1 MVGKV
6 LAGRYEVLDRIGQ
19 GGMALVYRARD
30 LALNRFVAIKML
42 KSQWA
47 QDEDVV
53 NRFSMEARAAAS
65 LDGRHIVQVYDVGM
79 DEGSHYIVMEL
90 VNGPNLK
97 DYIATHGPLDVG
109 LALDVADQVAEALG
123 EAHERQIIH
132 RDIKPQNILVAED
145 GTAKV
150 TDFGIARAMTSST
163 LVNTGSLLGTAQY
176 LSPEQARGK
185 AVGPAT
191 DLYGLGVVLFEMLT
205 GSPPYQGDSP
215 LAVALQH
222 MQEPPPD
229 LRSLRP
235 DVPES
240 VARLTARLL
249 AKDADDRFSSAA
261 AFRERLHEVQAGGGA
276 DRTDS
281 GIAAA
286 KAPVRRKNR
295 ERVAP
300 TTTRRRRWT
309 VVAAVV
315 LVLLVLA
322 GFAVQRVLAGPP
334 LVASAHV
341 VGRPVRQARLMLER
355 QGFRV
360 KMVGATP
367 SNRVKAGRVAIEVPP
382 GGSKLRTGDLVE
394 LTASSGPAK
403 VQVPWVLYQDVQ
415 TAENSIKQARLVPV
429 LSYAHNSAPANEVIG
444 QTPSGTASVV
454 PGSKV
459 KLVVSSGPARPRNA
473 TVPNVT
479 GDSTSQAA
487 SALSQVGL
495 TLSSASYQYST
506 QAPQGVIIDQNPGP
520 YGQVGTG
527 GSVSVVLSGGLS
539 PQSSGLILN
548 KSDISWAVPSSAPPN
563 SVVKAVV
570 TDAAGNMEV
579 YWAEVQPNETV
590 PFGVVVWYGQ
600 QGQLALYLNGQLQGH
615 SALVPTGSS
624 SSGSSTSSSS
634 SSSTSSSPSG
644 SG

>member
-6 LAGRYEVLDRIGQ
+6 LAGRYEVLNRIGQ

-42 KSQWA
+42 KEQWA

-97 DYIATHGPLDVG
+97 DYISTHGPLDVAM
-109 LALDVADQVAEALG
+109 ALNIADQVAEALG

-205 GSPPYQGDSP
+205 GSPPYQGDSA

-229 LRSLRP
+229 VRSLRP
-235 DVPES
+235 DVPEP
-240 VARLTARLL
+240 VARLITRLL
-249 AKDADDRFSSAA
+249 AKDADDRFSSAE
-261 AFRERLHEVQAGGGA
+261 AFRQRLHEVQAGG
-276 DRTDS
+276 S
-281 GIAAA
+281 GETPVL
-286 KAPVRRKNR
+286 APVPLRASGRRNNR
-295 ERVAP
+295 DGSPPVTSA
-300 TTTRRRRWT
+300 RRRWT
-309 VVAAVV
+309 IAAAVA

-322 GFAVQRVLAGPP
+322 GLAVERVLAGPP
-334 LVASAHV
+334 LVRAANV
-341 VGRPVRQARLMLER
+341 VGQPVRQARLMLER

-360 KMVGATP
+360 KMAGAT
-367 SNRVKAGRVAIEVPP
+367 SSSRVKAGRVAIEVPS
-382 GGSKLRTGDLVE
+382 GGTRLRAGDLIE

-403 VQVPWVLYQDVQ
+403 VSVPWVLYQDVQ
-415 TAENSIKQARLVPV
+415 TAENAIKQARLVPV
-429 LSYAHNSAPANEVIG
+429 LSYAHNPAPVNEVIS
-444 QTPSGTASVV
+444 QTPGGTASVV

-459 KLVVSSGPARPRNA
+459 KLLVSSGPSRPRNA

-487 SALSQVGL
+487 TALSQVGL
-495 TLSSASYQYST
+495 TLASASYQYST

-527 GSVSVVLSGGLS
+527 GSVAVVLSGGLS
-539 PQSSGLILN
+539 PQSSGLTLN

-600 QGQLALYLNGQLQGH
+600 QGQLAIYLNGQLQGH
-615 SALVPTGSS
+615 SSLVPAA
-624 SSGSSTSSSS
+624 SGSSPSSSS
-634 SSSTSSSPSG
+634 SSASSSSG
-644 SG
+644 G

>member
-6 LAGRYEVLDRIGQ
+6 LAGRYEVLNRIGQ

-42 KSQWA
+42 KEQWA

-97 DYIATHGPLDVG
+97 DYISTHGPLDVAM
-109 LALDVADQVAEALG
+109 ALNIADQVAEALG

-205 GSPPYQGDSP
+205 GSPPYQGDSA

-229 LRSLRP
+229 VRSLRP
-235 DVPES
+235 DVPEP
-240 VARLTARLL
+240 VARLITRLL
-249 AKDADDRFSSAA
+249 AKDADDRFSSAE
-261 AFRERLHEVQAGGGA
+261 AFRQRLHEVQAGG
-276 DRTDS
+276 S
-281 GIAAA
+281 GETPVL
-286 KAPVRRKNR
+286 APAPLRASGRRNNR
-295 ERVAP
+295 DGSPPVTSA
-300 TTTRRRRWT
+300 RRRWT
-309 VVAAVV
+309 IAAAVA

-322 GFAVQRVLAGPP
+322 GLAVERVLAGPP
-334 LVASAHV
+334 LVRAANV
-341 VGRPVRQARLMLER
+341 VGQPVRQARLMLER

-360 KMVGATP
+360 KMAGAT
-367 SNRVKAGRVAIEVPP
+367 SSSRVKAGRVAIEVPS
-382 GGSKLRTGDLVE
+382 GGTRLRAGDLIE

-403 VQVPWVLYQDVQ
+403 VSVPWVLYQDVQ
-415 TAENSIKQARLVPV
+415 TAENAIKQARLVPV
-429 LSYAHNSAPANEVIG
+429 LSYAHNPAPVNEVIS
-444 QTPSGTASVV
+444 QTPGGTASVV

-459 KLVVSSGPARPRNA
+459 KLLVSSGPSRPRNA

-487 SALSQVGL
+487 TALSQVGL
-495 TLSSASYQYST
+495 TLASASYQYST

-527 GSVSVVLSGGLS
+527 GSVAVVLSGGLS
-539 PQSSGLILN
+539 PQSSGLTLN

-600 QGQLALYLNGQLQGH
+600 QGQLAIYLNGQLQGH
-615 SALVPTGSS
+615 SSLVPAA
-624 SSGSSTSSSS
+624 SGSSPSSSS
-634 SSSTSSSPSG
+634 SSASSSSG
-644 SG
+644 G

>member
-6 LAGRYEVLDRIGQ
+6 LAGRYEVLNRIGQ

-42 KSQWA
+42 KEQWA

-97 DYIATHGPLDVG
+97 DYISTHGPLDVAM
-109 LALDVADQVAEALG
+109 ALNIADQVAEALG

-205 GSPPYQGDSP
+205 GSPPYQGDSA

-229 LRSLRP
+229 VRSLRP
-235 DVPES
+235 DVPEP
-240 VARLTARLL
+240 VARLITRLL
-249 AKDADDRFSSAA
+249 AKDADDRFSSAE
-261 AFRERLHEVQAGGGA
+261 AFRQRLHEVQAGG
-276 DRTDS
+276 S
-281 GIAAA
+281 GETPVL
-286 KAPVRRKNR
+286 APAPLRASGRRNNR
-295 ERVAP
+295 DGSPSVTSA
-300 TTTRRRRWT
+300 RRRWT
-309 VVAAVV
+309 IAAAVA

-322 GFAVQRVLAGPP
+322 GFAVERVLAGPP
-334 LVASAHV
+334 LVRAANV
-341 VGRPVRQARLMLER
+341 VGQPVRQARLMLER

-360 KMVGATP
+360 KMAGAT
-367 SNRVKAGRVAIEVPP
+367 SSSRVKAGRVAIEVPS
-382 GGSKLRTGDLVE
+382 GGTRLRAGDLIE

-403 VQVPWVLYQDVQ
+403 VSVPWVLYQDVQ
-415 TAENSIKQARLVPV
+415 TAENAIKQARLVPV
-429 LSYAHNSAPANEVIG
+429 LSYAHNPAPVNEVIS
-444 QTPSGTASVV
+444 QTPGGTASVV

-459 KLVVSSGPARPRNA
+459 KLLVSSGPSRPRNA

-487 SALSQVGL
+487 TALSQVGL
-495 TLSSASYQYST
+495 TLASASYQYST

-527 GSVSVVLSGGLS
+527 GSVAVVLSGGLS
-539 PQSSGLILN
+539 PQSSGLTLN

-600 QGQLALYLNGQLQGH
+600 QGQLAIYLNGQLQGH
-615 SALVPTGSS
+615 SSLVPAA
-624 SSGSSTSSSS
+624 SGSSPSSSS
-634 SSSTSSSPSG
+634 SSASSSSG
-644 SG
+644 G

>member
-6 LAGRYEVLDRIGQ
+6 LAGRYEVLNRIGQ

-42 KSQWA
+42 KEQWA

-97 DYIATHGPLDVG
+97 DYISTHGPLDVAM
-109 LALDVADQVAEALG
+109 ALNIADQVAEALG

-205 GSPPYQGDSP
+205 GSPPYQGDSA

-229 LRSLRP
+229 VRSLRP
-235 DVPES
+235 DVPEP
-240 VARLTARLL
+240 VARLITRLL
-249 AKDADDRFSSAA
+249 AKDADDRFSSAE
-261 AFRERLHEVQAGGGA
+261 AFRQRLHEVQAGG
-276 DRTDS
+276 S
-281 GIAAA
+281 GETPVL
-286 KAPVRRKNR
+286 APAPLRASGRRNNR
-295 ERVAP
+295 DGSPPVTSA
-300 TTTRRRRWT
+300 RRRWT
-309 VVAAVV
+309 IAAAVA

-322 GFAVQRVLAGPP
+322 GFAVERVLAGPP
-334 LVASAHV
+334 LVRAANV
-341 VGRPVRQARLMLER
+341 VGQPVRQARLMLER

-360 KMVGATP
+360 KMAGAT
-367 SNRVKAGRVAIEVPP
+367 SSSRVKAGRVAIEVPS
-382 GGSKLRTGDLVE
+382 GGTRLRAGDLIE

-403 VQVPWVLYQDVQ
+403 VSVPWVLYQDVQ
-415 TAENSIKQARLVPV
+415 TAENAIKQARLVPV
-429 LSYAHNSAPANEVIG
+429 LSYAHNPAPVNEVIS
-444 QTPSGTASVV
+444 QTPGGTASVV

-459 KLVVSSGPARPRNA
+459 KLLVSSGPSRPRNA

-487 SALSQVGL
+487 TALSQVGL
-495 TLSSASYQYST
+495 TLASASYQYST

-527 GSVSVVLSGGLS
+527 GSVAVVLSGGLS
-539 PQSSGLILN
+539 PQSSGLTLN

-600 QGQLALYLNGQLQGH
+600 QGQLAIYLNGQLQGH
-615 SALVPTGSS
+615 SSLVPAA
-624 SSGSSTSSSS
+624 SGSSPSSSS
-634 SSSTSSSPSG
+634 SSASSSSG
-644 SG
+644 G

>member
-6 LAGRYEVLDRIGQ
+6 LAGRYEVLNRIGQ

-42 KSQWA
+42 KEQWA

-97 DYIATHGPLDVG
+97 DYISTHGPLDVAM
-109 LALDVADQVAEALG
+109 ALNIADQVAEALG

-205 GSPPYQGDSP
+205 GSPPYQGDSA

-229 LRSLRP
+229 VRSLRP
-235 DVPES
+235 DVPEP
-240 VARLTARLL
+240 VARLITRLL
-249 AKDADDRFSSAA
+249 AKDADDRFSSAE
-261 AFRERLHEVQAGGGA
+261 AFRQRLHEVQAGG
-276 DRTDS
+276 S
-281 GIAAA
+281 GETPVL
-286 KAPVRRKNR
+286 APVPLRASGRRNNR
-295 ERVAP
+295 DGSPPVTSA
-300 TTTRRRRWT
+300 RRRWT
-309 VVAAVV
+309 IAAAVA

-322 GFAVQRVLAGPP
+322 GFAVERVLAGPP
-334 LVASAHV
+334 LVRAANV
-341 VGRPVRQARLMLER
+341 VGQPVRQARLMLER

-360 KMVGATP
+360 KMAGAT
-367 SNRVKAGRVAIEVPP
+367 SSSRVKAGRVAIEVPS
-382 GGSKLRTGDLVE
+382 GGTRLRAGDLIE

-403 VQVPWVLYQDVQ
+403 VSVPWVLYQDVQ
-415 TAENSIKQARLVPV
+415 TAENAIKQARLVPV
-429 LSYAHNSAPANEVIG
+429 LSYAHNPAPVNEVIS
-444 QTPSGTASVV
+444 QTPGGTASVV

-459 KLVVSSGPARPRNA
+459 KLLVSSGPSRPRNA

-487 SALSQVGL
+487 TALSQVGL
-495 TLSSASYQYST
+495 TLASASYQYST

-527 GSVSVVLSGGLS
+527 GSVAVVLSGGLS
-539 PQSSGLILN
+539 PQSSGLTLN

-600 QGQLALYLNGQLQGH
+600 QGQLAIYLNGQLQGH
-615 SALVPTGSS
+615 SSLVPAA
-624 SSGSSTSSSS
+624 SGSSPSSSS
-634 SSSTSSSPSG
+634 SSASSSSG
-644 SG
+644 G